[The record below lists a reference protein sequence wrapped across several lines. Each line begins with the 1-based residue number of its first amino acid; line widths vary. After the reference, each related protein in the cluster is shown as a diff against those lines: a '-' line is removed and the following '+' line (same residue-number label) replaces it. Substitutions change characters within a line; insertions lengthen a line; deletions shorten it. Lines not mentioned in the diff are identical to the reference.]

1 MSGDFV
7 WAIKNGDLEQVKD
20 IIEKKIFQSVN
31 VNDEVQGRPLILY
44 AADYGQTD
52 VIEYLISAGA
62 DVNSKDKFGITAL
75 LAAIWEGHK
84 DCVKLLLEKGARKD
98 GVAPDGKTY
107 LESAENNEIRQLLS
121 A

>member
-20 IIEKKIFQSVN
+20 IVEKK
-31 VNDEVQGRPLILY
+31 EVDGRPLILY
-44 AADYGQTD
+44 AADYGQAD

-62 DVNSKDKFGITAL
+62 DVNSKDKHGITAI

-84 DCVKLLLEKGARKD
+84 DCVKLLLEKGAKKD

-107 LESAENNEIRQLLS
+107 LESGGE
-121 A
+121 

>member
-1 MSGDFV
+1 MRTEPDRKTDTWDVLNCSKFFCLV
-7 WAIKNGDLEQVKD
+7 
-20 IIEKKIFQSVN
+20 FQ
-31 VNDEVQGRPLILY
+31 
-44 AADYGQTD
+44 
-52 VIEYLISAGA
+52 
-62 DVNSKDKFGITAL
+62 SKDKHGITAI

-84 DCVKLLLEKGARKD
+84 DCVKLLLENGAKKD